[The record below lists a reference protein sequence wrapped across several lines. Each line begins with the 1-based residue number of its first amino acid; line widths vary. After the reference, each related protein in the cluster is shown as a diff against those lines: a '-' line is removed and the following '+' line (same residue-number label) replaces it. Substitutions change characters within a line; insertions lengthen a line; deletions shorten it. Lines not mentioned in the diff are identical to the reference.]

1 MNDIVDRL
9 KGSPHTP
16 CVDPACLGGFQ
27 VCPHDDE
34 EIIDGLNEL
43 CDEAR
48 REIERLQNLY
58 KAQME
63 DDQATIRRLEETI
76 RQQKIEIGELRYE
89 LNGPRR

>member
-1 MNDIVDRL
+1 MIDNDWKCEQAAD
-9 KGSPHTP
+9 
-16 CVDPACLGGFQ
+16 
-27 VCPHDDE
+27 
-34 EIIDGLNEL
+34 
-43 CDEAR
+43 
-48 REIERLQNLY
+48 EIERLQNLY